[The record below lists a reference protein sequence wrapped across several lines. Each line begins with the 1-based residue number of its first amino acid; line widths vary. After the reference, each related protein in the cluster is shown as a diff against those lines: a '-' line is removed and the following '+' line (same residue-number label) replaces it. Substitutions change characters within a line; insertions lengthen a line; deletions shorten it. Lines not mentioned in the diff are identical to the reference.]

1 MYITKNKIF
10 FGILIFGL
18 IVNLLVFFDI
28 QYLYLRAIFSFIFL
42 ITIPGLLIMLML
54 KVRKIGFWEYFVYSI
69 GLSIAFLMFGG
80 LFINSTLPL
89 VGIDKALSLVSPLVS
104 FDIFLLIFTF
114 IAYKRNSDLNYKPK
128 LPKLDTLNRIF
139 FITALIFPVLSILG
153 AITLNNNGP
162 NILTM
167 IMLGGIAIYVFLIAF
182 LRNKLNE
189 HVFPWAILM
198 MSISLLLM
206 CSLRSWHISGSDIN
220 QEYQMFQLTKENFHW
235 SMSNFPR
242 HAYNACLSITILPT
256 ILSSFLNINDEYI
269 FKLVFQIVFSFVPVT
284 VFLFLRRHTKG
295 IIAFLAAFFFISQ
308 WQFMQQMPA
317 LARQEIA
324 LLFFT
329 SSLLILFNK
338 NINLIFGKTLFLIF
352 GFSMIVSHYSTTYV
366 ALELFVFTYFIGLI
380 FRKTENKKPFL
391 KIYEK
396 LNLKEKGK
404 KLDERKYYLN
414 GNGIMVFFLIVFA
427 FLWYV
432 QLTKISDD
440 LVGNTYNIIKNMGK
454 IFTQEM
460 KSEEVRRALFGG
472 VGIYTIKDLQDYADN
487 TLLDYHTNKPYI
499 NYYSS
504 EKYKE
509 YKPEPIYRKYLPITN
524 QIAQKT
530 IYYSHEISKK
540 SIKVFIIVGVFYLLF
555 TQFKKRKM
563 DIEYILM
570 VLDCV
575 FLVGVILFVPYVS
588 IAYNFERLYQQA
600 LVILSLPV
608 VLGGL
613 VLFRFFKKEN
623 IKIILMTIIF
633 IWYFLPWSG
642 FTYQLVGGD
651 SVMQLNNF
659 GESYDRFYTHESE
672 VKSSKWL
679 SNNYDNNYLIYADR
693 YSQIKLISFL
703 NINTHIVEDMLPST
717 MDRKAYVY
725 SSYVNTIEN
734 RTFSCYGLK
743 VMGYNFPTEFL
754 NQNKN
759 LIYNNGSSEVFK

>member
-1 MYITKNKIF
+1 MKLIKNKIF

-28 QYLYLRAIFSFIFL
+28 RYLYLRAIFSFIFL

-54 KVRKIGFWEYFVYSI
+54 KVRKIGFWEYFVYSV
-69 GLSIAFLMFGG
+69 GLSITFLMFAG

-89 VGIDKALSLVSPLVS
+89 VGIDKPLSLVSLLVS

-114 IAYKRNSDLNYKPK
+114 IAYKRNSDLYYKPK

-139 FITALIFPVLSILG
+139 FITPLIFPVLSILG
-153 AITLNNNGP
+153 AIILNNNGP

-189 HVFPWAILM
+189 HVFPWAIFM

-206 CSLRSWHISGSDIN
+206 YSLRSWHISGSDIN
-220 QEYQMFQLTKENFHW
+220 QEYRMFQLTKENFHW
-235 SMSNFPR
+235 SMLNSPGN
-242 HAYNACLSITILPT
+242 AYNACLSITILPT
-256 ILSSFLNINDEYI
+256 IFYSFLNINSEYI

-284 VFLFLRRHTKG
+284 VFLFLRRYTKG
-295 IIAFLAAFFFISQ
+295 IIAFLASFFFISQ
-308 WQFMQQMPA
+308 WQFMQQMPV

-329 SSLLILFNK
+329 LSLLILFNK
-338 NINLIFGKTLFLIF
+338 NISLIFRITLFLIF
-352 GFSMIVSHYSTTYV
+352 GFSMIVSHYSTTYI
-366 ALELFVFTYFIGLI
+366 ALALFVSTYFIGLI

-404 KLDERKYYLN
+404 KLDERKYYLKV
-414 GNGIMVFFLIVFA
+414 IMVFFLIVFS

-432 QLTKISDD
+432 QVTKISDG
-440 LVGNTYNIIKNMGK
+440 LFAVTYNTIKNMGK

-460 KSEEVRRALFGG
+460 KSEGVRMALFGG
-472 VGIYTIKDLQDYADN
+472 VEIYTIKDVQDYAYN
-487 TLLDYHTNKPYI
+487 TSLDYHTNKPYI

-509 YKPEPIYRKYLPITN
+509 YKPEPIYPKYLPITN

-530 IYYSHEISKK
+530 IYYSHEIAKK
-540 SIKVFIIVGVFYLLF
+540 SIKVFIIVGAFYLLF

-563 DIEYILM
+563 DIEYMLM
-570 VLDCV
+570 IFGCV
-575 FLVGVILFVPYVS
+575 FLVGVMLFVPYIS

-600 LVILSLPV
+600 LVFLSLPV

-633 IWYFLPWSG
+633 IWYFLPYSG
-642 FTYQLVGGD
+642 FTSQLFGGEPQ
-651 SVMQLNNF
+651 MTLNNF
-659 GESYDRFYTHESE
+659 GEHHDRFYTHESE
-672 VKSSKWL
+672 VKSLEWL
-679 SNNYDNNYLIYADR
+679 SKYYNQKNEIYLDR
-693 YSQIKLISFL
+693 YATLKAHSFFKTNEKNFL
-703 NINTHIVEDMLPST
+703 EDILPST
-717 MDRKAYVY
+717 IDKNAYVY
-725 SSYVNTIEN
+725 SSYVNTIYK
-734 RTFSCYGLK
+734 RTFIYYGLK
-743 VMGYNFPTEFL
+743 DMSYNFPTEFL

-759 LIYNNGSSEVFK
+759 LIYNNGISEVFK

>member
-1 MYITKNKIF
+1 MQLTKNKF
-10 FGILIFGL
+10 FYGILIYGL
-18 IVNLLVFFDI
+18 FINLLVFFDI
-28 QYLYLRAIFSFIFL
+28 QFLYLRAIFSFIFL
-42 ITIPGLLIMLML
+42 ITIPGLLIMLMF
-54 KVRKIGFWEYFVYSI
+54 KIREINSWEYLVYTI
-69 GLSIAFLMFGG
+69 GLSVAFLMFGG
-80 LFINSTLPL
+80 LFINWVLPL
-89 VGIDKALSLVSPLVS
+89 VGIDKPLSLVPLLIS
-104 FDIFLLIFTF
+104 FNVLLLIFWVIT
-114 IAYKRNSDLNYKPK
+114 YKRNKEILLEIKP
-128 LPKLDTLNRIF
+128 PKLDRLNKLF
-139 FITALIFPVLSILG
+139 FTIPTIFPILG
-153 AITLNNNGP
+153 IFGANILNNQGP
-162 NILTM
+162 NYLTLT
-167 IMLGGIAIYVFLIAF
+167 MLGGIAVYVFFIVLF
-182 LRNKLNE
+182 RKKLNE
-189 HVFPWAILM
+189 NIYPWAILM

-206 CSLRSWHISGSDIN
+206 YSLRSWHISGWDIH

-242 HAYNACLSITILPT
+242 NAYNACLSITILPT

-269 FKLVFQIVFSFVPVT
+269 FKLVFQIVFSFIPVI
-284 VFLFLRRHTKG
+284 VFLFLSRYTKS
-295 IIAFLAAFFFISQ
+295 IIAFLASFFFISQ

-329 SSLLILFNK
+329 LSLLILFNK
-338 NINLIFGKTLFLIF
+338 NINLMFRKTLFLIF

-366 ALELFVFTYFIGLI
+366 ALALFVSIYFIGLI

-396 LNLKEKGK
+396 INLKEKGK
-404 KLDERKYYLN
+404 KLDERKHYL
-414 GNGIMVFFLIVFA
+414 NGIMVFFLIVFA

-440 LVGNTYNIIKNMGK
+440 LVAVTYNTIKNMGK

-460 KSEEVRRALFGG
+460 KSEGVRMALLGG
-472 VGIYTIKDLQDYADN
+472 VGIYTIKDVQDYAYN

-509 YKPEPIYRKYLPITN
+509 YKPEPIYPKYLPITN

-530 IYYSHEISKK
+530 IYYSHEIAKK

-555 TQFKKRKM
+555 TQFKKRKI

-570 VLDCV
+570 ILDCV
-575 FLVGVILFVPYVS
+575 FLVGVMLFVPYIS

-600 LVILSLPV
+600 LVILSLPAV
-608 VLGGL
+608 IGGL

-633 IWYFLPWSG
+633 IWYFLPYSG
-642 FTYQLVGGD
+642 FTSQLFGGEPQ
-651 SVMQLNNF
+651 MNLNNF
-659 GESYDRFYTHESE
+659 GEGYDRFYTHGSE
-672 VKSSKWL
+672 VKSLEWL
-679 SNNYDNNYLIYADR
+679 SKYYNQKDEIYLDEYAVLKA
-693 YSQIKLISFL
+693 YFFPGINKKNIIKD
-703 NINTHIVEDMLPST
+703 VLPST
-717 MDRKAYVY
+717 IGKNAYVY
-725 SSYVNTIEN
+725 SSYVNTIN
-734 RTFSCYGLK
+734 KRTFIDYELK

-759 LIYNNGSSEVFK
+759 LIYNNGRSEVFK